1 MTRIAG
7 GFENTRE
14 AEGGDLVDK
23 EERISRALAIAGTVL
38 SSSEPVT
45 MRAREAWNSSN
56 LRPAL

>member
-7 GFENTRE
+7 GFENTHI

-38 SSSEPVT
+38 LSSEPVT
-45 MRAREAWNSSN
+45 MRAREAWNSSD